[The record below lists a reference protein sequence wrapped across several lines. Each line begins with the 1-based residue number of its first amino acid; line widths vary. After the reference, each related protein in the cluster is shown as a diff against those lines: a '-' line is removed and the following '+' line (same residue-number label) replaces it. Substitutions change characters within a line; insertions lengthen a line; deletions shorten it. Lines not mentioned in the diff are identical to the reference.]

1 MGKDTTVVGGLTIGL
16 DLGDK
21 HTVGCVLTGSG
32 EVEETFRVATTMSAL
47 GRTMAGFESS
57 RVVLEVGTHSPWV
70 SRLVEQAGH
79 EVIIASPRRVRL
91 IAENDSKTDEV
102 DAELLARLCR
112 VDPGL
117 LKPIVHRGKERSTIG
132 SCCWLAMV
140 WFVRVPN
147 SSTRFVALRSRLANG
162 CLRARRGRFLGEF
175 VSSSARS
182 CSQGNR

>member
-1 MGKDTTVVGGLTIGL
+1 MGKDITTVSGLTIGL

-79 EVIIASPRRVRL
+79 EVIIANPRRVRL
-91 IAENDSKTDEV
+91 IA
-102 DAELLARLCR
+102 
-112 VDPGL
+112 
-117 LKPIVHRGKERSTIG
+117 
-132 SCCWLAMV
+132 
-140 WFVRVPN
+140 
-147 SSTRFVALRSRLANG
+147 
-162 CLRARRGRFLGEF
+162 
-175 VSSSARS
+175 
-182 CSQGNR
+182 